1 VSEASAA
8 VRWLLQQA
16 EPEARRVAVQQIGKV
31 PSRDA
36 PELLL
41 RALGDDDWRVRK
53 DGAAAA
59 PTLDGRDEVVTALI
73 AALEETANIGLR
85 NAAVEALIAVVP

>member
-1 VSEASAA
+1 MSEASAA

-16 EPEARRVAVQQIGKV
+16 EPEARRVAVQQIAKV
-31 PSRDA
+31 PGRDA

-53 DGAAAA
+53 EGAAMA
-59 PTLDGRDEVVTALI
+59 PALDRREEVVA
-73 AALEETANIGLR
+73 GSR
-85 NAAVEALIAVVP
+85 S